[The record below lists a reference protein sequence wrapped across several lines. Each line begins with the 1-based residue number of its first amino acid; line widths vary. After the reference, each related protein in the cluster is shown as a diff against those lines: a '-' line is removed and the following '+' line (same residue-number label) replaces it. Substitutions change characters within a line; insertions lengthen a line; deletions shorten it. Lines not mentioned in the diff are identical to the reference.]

1 MISALKLAGRKD
13 LKGSSGKNSKAY
25 KSGRGSTRELPSSDK
40 ALSDL
45 EGMGVRIYGL
55 DETTGT
61 PADGTVSWESIAG
74 YDEQKRYSNDSYLC
88 RGFLCQ
94 TY

>member
-1 MISALKLAGRKD
+1 MVSALKLAGQKD

-25 KSGRGSTRELPSSDK
+25 ASRKGSTRELQSSEK

-45 EGMGVRIYGL
+45 EAMGVRIYGL

-61 PADGTVSWESIAG
+61 PADGTVSWENIAG
-74 YDEQKRYSNDSYLC
+74 YDEQKR
-88 RGFLCQ
+88 
-94 TY
+94 